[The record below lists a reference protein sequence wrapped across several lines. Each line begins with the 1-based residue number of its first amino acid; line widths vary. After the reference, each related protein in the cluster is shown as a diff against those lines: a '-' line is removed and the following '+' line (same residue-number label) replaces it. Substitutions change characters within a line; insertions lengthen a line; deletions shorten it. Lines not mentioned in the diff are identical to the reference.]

1 MCRRCCRTDSNT
13 RQREILTFHSSAN
26 EICIYTRRFDSDA
39 IASRA
44 AYSRT
49 LFIQFILLSFVLLLL
64 LLLLVFFLAYPRA
77 VLILPV
83 TNGFLNTRMPR
94 WFYSGAVSGEFW
106 TDLRTDEKPKASA
119 HVCGSYEA
127 STINNV
133 KTGAPN
139 CRRVVLWWASRK
151 GHYS

>member
-1 MCRRCCRTDSNT
+1 MYLYEAFRFRCHRKPRGLFLNGIHT
-13 RQREILTFHSSAN
+13 IHITF
-26 EICIYTRRFDSDA
+26 IC
-39 IASRA
+39 
-44 AYSRT
+44 
-49 LFIQFILLSFVLLLL
+49 
-64 LLLLVFFLAYPRA
+64 LVVVVVVGFFLAYPRA

-106 TDLRTDEKPKASA
+106 TDLRTDEKPKESA
-119 HVCGSYEA
+119 HVCSSSEA